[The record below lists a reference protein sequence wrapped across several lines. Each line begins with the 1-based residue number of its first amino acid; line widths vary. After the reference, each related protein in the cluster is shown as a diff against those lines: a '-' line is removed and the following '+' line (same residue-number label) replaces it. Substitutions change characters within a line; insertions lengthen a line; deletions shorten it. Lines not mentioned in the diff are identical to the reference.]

1 MVNKKRS
8 IRLWPV
14 PPPFRNHGNYVVS
27 VAELNRWLAEKAEEA
42 GAYILTETTGHKLLV
57 EDDKVVG
64 VRTGDKG
71 RDKEGGQKG
80 NFEPGSD
87 VIAKATVL
95 AEGCWGHLT
104 GAAQKGLG
112 LAGNDPQVWA
122 LGVKEVWEVEKPLEK
137 VIHTLGWP
145 LRPQAK
151 YQEFGGSWIY
161 GMNREG
167 EKPKV
172 SIGFVCGLD
181 NADAR
186 LSVHDLLQEFKLHP
200 LVKKILEGGKRVA
213 WGAKAI
219 PEGGYWALPRLSHPG
234 MVICGDAGGMVN
246 VPKLKGIHYA
256 IESGRLAAETIYKQL
271 KAGSSDFS
279 EYETAVHEGD
289 IGKDLYESRNMKQ
302 PFAKGLIVGGAIVN
316 AMTVTKGRFPAGHW
330 PTHRD
335 AEAPLLMTD
344 RHKRYP
350 KPDGKYTFDKLS
362 GVFLTGNATRDD
374 APSHIRIEKRVPRE
388 VAEAWQWMCPA
399 GVYEV
404 PEDAPEERAGRPDR
418 QPLQLRPV
426 RRDHRQ
432 GRAPDAAR
440 GRRRAAL
447 PDHLSAHRGRAPQL
461 GARSRVLLR
470 DAASRAVLA
479 LLALA
484 LAAPAAGAAVPR
496 WAAKAVLADCERG
509 ADETRPRGRVRGP
522 DAHRRA
528 APPGCRCASRCRPA
542 RPTRRAG
549 APVAAPGFGTLG
561 RLGARD
567 VALRL
572 HQARRG
578 PARAGRL
585 PRAAALPLALRRAAA
600 RSRRRAAARARAAS
614 PTRGRTSSSA
624 RSPCSATAKP
634 GRYRYVA
641 FVRNTGRSAAEASS
655 LRVAFGGAG
664 AAARAGRSRSSPARA
679 SR

>member
-1 MVNKKRS
+1 MSSTGMPARPAPSEFPPPVDPVKEFIGPPTDAEDERIEVGVAIVGGGQAGLACAIRLLQLLEDDPELQEKLGEVPVAVIEKGKVAGAHQLSGGVMNPASIRQLLPDDDSWPHYGEVEGESVHFMLNKKRS
-8 IRLWPV
+8 VRLWPV

-27 VAELNRWLAEKAEEA
+27 VAELNRWLAERAEEA
-42 GAYILTETTGHKLLV
+42 GAYILTETSGQKLLV
-57 EDDKVVG
+57 EDDRVVG

-87 VIAKATVL
+87 VMAKATVL

-122 LGVKEVWEVEKPLEK
+122 LGVKEVWEVEKPLHK
-137 VIHTLGWP
+137 VMHTLGWP

-181 NADAR
+181 NTDAR

-200 LVKKILEGGKRVA
+200 LVKKVLEGGKRVA

-279 EYETAVHEGD
+279 EYEKAVHEGD

-335 AEAPLLMTD
+335 AEAGLLMTD

-399 GVYEV
+399 GVYEI
-404 PEDAPEERAGRPDR
+404 PEDAPEEGHVDLIVNPSNCV
-418 QPLQLRPV
+418 QC
-426 RRDHRQ
+426 
-432 GRAPDAAR
+432 
-440 GRRRAAL
+440 
-447 PDHLSAHRGRAPQL
+447 
-461 GARSRVLLR
+461 GAIT
-470 DAASRAVLA
+470 
-479 LLALA
+479 
-484 LAAPAAGAAVPR
+484 
-496 WAAKAVLADCERG
+496 AKG
-509 ADETRPRGRVRGP
+509 
-522 DAHRRA
+522 
-528 APPGCRCASRCRPA
+528 
-542 RPTRRAG
+542 
-549 APVAAPGFGTLG
+549 G
-561 RLGARD
+561 RLTPPEGGD
-567 VALRL
+567 
-572 HQARRG
+572 G
-578 PARAGRL
+578 PL
-585 PRAAALPLALRRAAA
+585 YQI
-600 RSRRRAAARARAAS
+600 
-614 PTRGRTSSSA
+614 T
-624 RSPCSATAKP
+624 
-634 GRYRYVA
+634 
-641 FVRNTGRSAAEASS
+641 
-655 LRVAFGGAG
+655 
-664 AAARAGRSRSSPARA
+664 
-679 SR
+679 